1 MIIHL
6 DKKIGI
12 VLVIFQTFI
21 SCNSGNEPNSPPR
34 KNINGSKQI
43 DSENSTNI
51 TEPTNYLLDSPPKA
65 NAPLPSETVPKNG
78 SVNQFKF
85 NYTDSSEAA
94 VKKLEAMINLG
105 KFADVFAKSFDDLHR
120 NIKLN
125 SSVEVSDDGSLSQ
138 QSNSQSFRAHPKEAG
153 SDTFFY
159 VSNPD
164 QHTSQNCYIVKIK
177 SSVSKAVF
185 EKLHDVFGLIEAKI
199 YKKYKHGFLG
209 YSICFPENTLPL
221 ALMREIPSI
230 EFIERDNIIKAAQI
244 QEDAPWGLSRLT
256 STDPKSSY
264 YSFDATGQGV
274 TVYVVDSGLYNTK
287 GTYIIFCPI

>member
-1 MIIHL
+1 MIFYL
-6 DKKIGI
+6 EKKII
-12 VLVIFQTFI
+12 SALVIFQTFI
-21 SCNSGNEPNSPPR
+21 SCNCGNLTNSLH
-34 KNINGSKQI
+34 KNINGPNQSDSKQSIIVPESKIELFEITSNTNLPPSPEAIPII
-43 DSENSTNI
+43 DT
-51 TEPTNYLLDSPPKA
+51 A
-65 NAPLPSETVPKNG
+65 NQL
-78 SVNQFKF
+78 KF

-94 VKKLEAMINLG
+94 VMKLEAMINLG
-105 KFADVFAKSFDDLHR
+105 NFVDVFGKSFDDLHS

-125 SSVEVSDDGSLSQ
+125 GSVEVPEGLLTQ
-138 QSNSQSFRAHPKEAG
+138 QSNSQSFRANQKEAS

-177 SSVSKAVF
+177 SSVSKTIF
-185 EKLHDVFGLIEAKI
+185 EKLHEVFGLIEAKV

-244 QEDAPWGLSRLT
+244 QDDAPWGLARL
-256 STDPKSSY
+256 SSPSPKSSF
-264 YSFDATGQGV
+264 YSFDGTGQGV
-274 TVYVVDSGLYNTK
+274 TVYVVDSGLYDTK
-287 GTYIIFCPI
+287 GK